1 MSALFGRG
9 EREAR
14 GGCDFFLIT
23 QVIRIESDVAQEDVR
38 DIVFSGFLS
47 GGDLVVVD
55 LVLIRTCQEYFLLI
69 HSVMGHNYLRR
80 PVDLLTLLVFW
91 LLRGASVANA
101 LPVQLHKVLRFGQVA
116 NLGIG
121 ERQRGVDLRA
131 VYLGP
136 PFHPL
141 CVLISADGFTPL
153 LLFDVVLTLLQKII
167 DDHLL
172 RGQVVE

>member
-1 MSALFGRG
+1 
-9 EREAR
+9 
-14 GGCDFFLIT
+14 
-23 QVIRIESDVAQEDVR
+23 
-38 DIVFSGFLS
+38 
-47 GGDLVVVD
+47 
-55 LVLIRTCQEYFLLI
+55 
-69 HSVMGHNYLRR
+69 MGHDYLRR
-80 PVDLLTLLVFW
+80 PVDLLTLLVFR
-91 LLRGASVANA
+91 LLRGPSVADA
-101 LPVQLHKVLRFGQVA
+101 LPIQLHKVLRFGQVA

-141 CVLISADGFTPL
+141 SVLVGADGFAPL
-153 LLFDVVLTLLQKII
+153 SLFDVALTLLQKII